1 MEEIA
6 GTLAGSDGY
15 SENLN
20 EKTVRAYKNKLIK
33 EMAVYLFGSDA
44 I

>member
-1 MEEIA
+1 MEENRGKSFAQI
-6 GTLAGSDGY
+6 TLY
-15 SENLN
+15 
-20 EKTVRAYKNKLIK
+20 NKLIK